1 MIEESSVADLIADR
15 MRKDPKVATIVAD
28 AQMFDQLQQDP
39 GWRRLYEKVA
49 ADKARFMDG
58 LARRMF
64 GPKKNRPS
72 DEEIAFQ
79 QGFYQGAIWILSYPD
94 KAMENLERTARIAS
108 VLVLQESNEEGVGP
122 QDA

>member
-1 MIEESSVADLIADR
+1 MSEMSVADTIADR
-15 MRKDPKVATIVAD
+15 MKKDPKVASIVAD

-39 GWRRLYEKVA
+39 GWRRLFEKVQ
-49 ADKARFMDG
+49 ADKQRFMDG

-94 KAMENLERTARIAS
+94 KAMENLERTARLAWA
-108 VLVLQESNEEGVGP
+108 LTLQEESTEEGVGP